1 MTVWIINQRTGGKT
15 GPFDTYVEA
24 AEFRKNVLRPRL
36 DPNQPCPFAIRSD
49 QPPATDE
56 PGLFEVAS

>member
-24 AEFRKNVLRPRL
+24 AEFRKNVLRPTPGPEPAMPLRH
-36 DPNQPCPFAIRSD
+36 PQR
-49 QPPATDE
+49 PATS
-56 PGLFEVAS
+56 AR

>member
-49 QPPATDE
+49 QPPAADE